1 MRILGTLGLVGLL
14 CTTVTAPAH
23 ASVVVE
29 QWSAG
34 PFTAQLA
41 VVAGDVDG
49 DGKDDIVSYNTYLY
63 GNRVLVSTGSSFL
76 PEQNWGNGNFWDPDR
91 PGHVNMVG
99 DVDGD
104 GRADAVMTRLWSPSG
119 LLVARSIVDYYGVN
133 RFGTPKQ
140 WTSSTIAGDDGNLIA
155 DLDADGDADV
165 IGLFDHVTL
174 AARSNGAASLPLVAW
189 GPPLRGEKATLA
201 ADTTG
206 DGRADYVMVDS
217 TGVRVIPANPNW
229 FVEPAQQWLS
239 TPFHGTRKTLAA
251 DLDADGDADLIA
263 VNDTDVWVLRSTGT
277 AFATPELWYGGSFH
291 GTRETLTADV
301 DGDGDADLVAV
312 NDTDVQVLRTQ

>member
-1 MRILGTLGLVGLL
+1 MAGLAGVL
-14 CTTVTAPAH
+14 CTTLTAPAH
-23 ASVVVE
+23 ASTVVE

-41 VVAGDVDG
+41 IVAGDVNG

-63 GNRVLVSTGSSFL
+63 GNSVLLSTGSAFL
-76 PEQNWGNGNFWDPDR
+76 PQQNWGNGGFWDPDR

-104 GRADAVMTRLWSPSG
+104 GRADAVMVRLWPPSG
-119 LLVARSIVDYYGVN
+119 LVVARSIVDYYGVS

-140 WTSSTIAGDDGNLIA
+140 WTSSTISGDHGNLIA

-165 IGLFDHVTL
+165 VGIFGHVVL
-174 AARSNGAASLPLVAW
+174 AARSNGTASLPLQAW
-189 GPPLRGEKATLA
+189 GPPVRGEEATLA
-201 ADTTG
+201 ADATG
-206 DGRADYVMVDS
+206 DGRADYVMVD
-217 TGVRVIPANPNW
+217 TAGVRVIPANPNW
-229 FVEPAQQWLS
+229 FVEPAQTWTT

-251 DLDADGDADLIA
+251 DVDGDGDADLVA
-263 VNDTDVWVLRSTGT
+263 VDDTEVRVMRSTGT
-277 AFATPELWYGGSFH
+277 AYDAPELWHAGPFH

-312 NDTDVQVLRTQ
+312 NDTDVQVLRSQ